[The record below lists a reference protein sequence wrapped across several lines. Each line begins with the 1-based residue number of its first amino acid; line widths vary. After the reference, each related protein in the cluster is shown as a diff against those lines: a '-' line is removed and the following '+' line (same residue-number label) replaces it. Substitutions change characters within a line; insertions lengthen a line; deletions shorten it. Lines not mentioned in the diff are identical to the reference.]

1 MSQIGTQTEYAKYR
15 GCSQQLISKYIRQGK
30 IPKSAMKGNKIIFD
44 LADAALEKN
53 LSPINRPQKNQ
64 DATPEE
70 KQKVAATAGMA
81 TLDYQTAHTLNE
93 QYKAA
98 LKKLEY
104 DERSGKVV
112 NADEVKRRAFTASR
126 KIRDACLAIAD
137 RCHALVAAESDP
149 FQCKQILMKEI
160 NFIMENLSET
170 VGVDEV

>member
-1 MSQIGTQTEYAKYR
+1 MLDTQTEFAAYR
-15 GCSQQLISKYIRQGK
+15 GVSQPTVFAYIKSGK
-30 IPKSAMKGNKIIFD
+30 IPKSAMIGKKID
-44 LADAALEKN
+44 RDKADAALEKN
-53 LSPINRPQKNQ
+53 LSPMNRPQKNQ

-70 KQKVAATAGMA
+70 KQKVAATAGMG